1 MENASTLA
9 GGPAPLYTLV
19 MTTVLQ
25 NEASF
30 LPEWLEYHMLRSIGF
45 EHFYL
50 YDDGS
55 TDALAP
61 TVAPY
66 VAEGLVTLTPVT
78 SLGRLP
84 DTVQI
89 PSSECEENRQIKD
102 DEMPRWWHEGRCVKR
117 LPFPQQVAVV
127 YHAVRTY
134 GNLTRWMAFFDV
146 DEFVRLAPQYPS
158 MPAVLSRLQSMPLK
172 PQRDGSAL
180 RVVGM
185 MVDQSIMLPR
195 RANDTRPPPPGAL
208 LMSHFVRQLV
218 PSMLPM
224 AKTRFKCVLQPGW
237 LHPQR
242 YGTIHRL
249 GLRQGG
255 AYALP
260 DPSDV
265 TLLHFRYRWMH
276 TFENRL
282 RRKYMTNSSGAART
296 PLLPTLRPNA
306 SSRRSSDSLLNP
318 QRSALVAPPLL
329 SRLTCD
335 SRVRARTP
343 ARSLAATTAVL
354 QSSACS

>member
-1 MENASTLA
+1 MNMLTNATGA
-9 GGPAPLYTLV
+9 TAAPRYTLV
-19 MTTVLQ
+19 MTAVLQ

-30 LPEWLEYHMLRSIGF
+30 LPEWLEYHLLRSVGF

-55 TDALAP
+55 TDALAT

-66 VAEGLVTLTPVT
+66 VAEGLVTLTAVR

-84 DTVQI
+84 NTVQVPI
-89 PSSECEENRQIKD
+89 AECDEKRKPKE
-102 DEMPRWWHEGRCVKR
+102 DEMPRWLQEGSCVKK

-134 GNLTRWMAFFDV
+134 GNLAKWMAFFDV
-146 DEFVRLAPQYPS
+146 DEYVMLAPHYSS
-158 MPAVLSRLQSMPLK
+158 MPAALQSMPLK
-172 PQRDGSAL
+172 TQRDGSTL

-185 MVDQSIMLPR
+185 MVDSGVMLPR

-208 LMSHFVRQLV
+208 LLSHFVRQLV

-237 LHPQR
+237 LHPRR

-249 GLRQGG
+249 GLRKGG

-265 TLLHFRYRWMH
+265 KLLHFRYRWMH
-276 TFENRL
+276 TFEGRL
-282 RRKYMTNSSGAART
+282 RRKYMTNSSGAALYAARRPRT
-296 PLLPTLRPNA
+296 
-306 SSRRSSDSLLNP
+306 SSRPTPDG
-318 QRSALVAPPLL
+318 
-329 SRLTCD
+329 
-335 SRVRARTP
+335 RAE
-343 ARSLAATTAVL
+343 
-354 QSSACS
+354 